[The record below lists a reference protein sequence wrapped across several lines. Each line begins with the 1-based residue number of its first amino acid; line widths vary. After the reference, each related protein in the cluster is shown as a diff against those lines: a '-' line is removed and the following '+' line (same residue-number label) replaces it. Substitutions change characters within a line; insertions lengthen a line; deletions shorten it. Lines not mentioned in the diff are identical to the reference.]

1 MSQPLFSLIT
11 FFVYLLN
18 AYIVFWYGTRLFDYR
33 KNLKSTL
40 FICLIANIILWILL
54 IFFFNESINIISTL
68 LLFGL
73 ILLFAFKCDW
83 RLAIFHSLLLVA
95 LMWIAEHTI
104 LFLVSYVLN
113 LEITHYRNDL
123 VIFIEE
129 AFATK
134 FFYFILLN
142 IISSFAKKHT
152 NKKGTKISIYLTIL
166 PITTFFMTVVLRIQS
181 QFFESNTTTTILC
194 VIAEVFMF
202 IANIIVFSVH
212 DKAIINQ
219 QKIHNMEMAEQKQT
233 INLEYLDVL
242 ERKDEETKIFIHDIK
257 NNLINIGN
265 LTEEEN
271 VKQYIQNIYDKSNEI
286 SIKAKT
292 KNRLLDVIINKY
304 ALICKDK
311 HIKLNTLCLNE
322 NLSFI
327 SDYDL
332 SAILDNLL
340 GNAVERAE
348 KEENPY
354 IDLSLESD
362 NKFHKIIIRNSCS
375 TKPIE
380 DNDNLVTTKSNKNI
394 HGYGMKSV
402 LKALSNYNGELEWLY
417 DNNEFKIIILI
428 PI

>member
-1 MSQPLFSLIT
+1 METLLFYFIT
-11 FFVYLLN
+11 FLTYLFN
-18 AYIVFWYGTRLFDYR
+18 GYIFFWYGHRLFEC
-33 KNLKSTL
+33 KKTIKISFLLCMLVNLFLWIALIVFSNELLNGITTLIAL
-40 FICLIANIILWILL
+40 FIVFKI
-54 IFFFNESINIISTL
+54 
-68 LLFGL
+68 
-73 ILLFAFKCDW
+73 AFKCDW
-83 RLAIFHSLLLVA
+83 KLAIFNSLLLTA
-95 LMWIAEHTI
+95 IMFIAEYVI
-104 LFLVSYVLN
+104 LFLVSGVFN
-113 LEITHYRNDL
+113 LDFYHFENDL
-123 VIFIEE
+123 IVFAEE
-129 AFATK
+129 AFASK
-134 FFYFILLN
+134 FLYFLLLS
-142 IISSFAKKHT
+142 IISSFSTKNIKKEGL
-152 NKKGTKISIYLTIL
+152 KSSIYLTLL
-166 PITTFFMTVVLRIQS
+166 PITTFFITIVLRVQT
-181 QFFESNTTTTILC
+181 QYFESTMLTNILC
-194 VIAEVFMF
+194 VIAEVLMF
-202 IANIIVFSVH
+202 IANVVVFTVH
-212 DKAIINQ
+212 EQSIANQ
-219 QKIHNMEMAEQKQT
+219 QKIHNMEMLEQKQT
-233 INLEYLDVL
+233 INLEYLDIL

-286 SIKAKT
+286 SIKART

-304 ALICKDK
+304 DLICKDK
-311 HIKLNTLCLNE
+311 QIKFNTLSLNE

-354 IDLSLESD
+354 IDLSLERD

-428 PI
+428 PM

>member
-1 MSQPLFSLIT
+1 MEKLLFYSIT
-11 FFVYLLN
+11 LFMYVFS
-18 AYIVFWYGTRLFDYR
+18 AYIIFWYGNRLFEFKKDT
-33 KNLKSTL
+33 KSTII
-40 FICLIANIILWILL
+40 ICFTANIILWLFL
-54 IFFFNESINIISTL
+54 IIFSSEVINIVSTFIIF
-68 LLFGL
+68 LFVF
-73 ILLFAFKCDW
+73 LFAFKCDW
-83 RLAIFHSLLLVA
+83 KLALFNSLLLVA
-95 LMWIAEHTI
+95 VMFIAEYII
-104 LFLVSYVLN
+104 LFLVSGVFN
-113 LEITHYRNDL
+113 LDFYHFENDL
-123 VIFIEE
+123 IVFAEE
-129 AFATK
+129 AFASK
-134 FFYFILLN
+134 FLYFLLLS
-142 IISSFAKKHT
+142 IISSFSTKNIKKEGL
-152 NKKGTKISIYLTIL
+152 KSSIYLTLL
-166 PITTFFMTVVLRIQS
+166 PITTFFITIVLRVQTHY
-181 QFFESNTTTTILC
+181 FESTMLTNILC
-194 VIAEVFMF
+194 VIAEILMF
-202 IANIIVFSVH
+202 IANVVVFTIHEQSI
-212 DKAIINQ
+212 ANQ
-219 QKIHNMEMAEQKQT
+219 QKIHNMEMLEQKQT
-233 INLEYLDVL
+233 INLEYLDIL

-311 HIKLNTLCLNE
+311 HIKLNTFCLNE

-375 TKPIE
+375 AKPIE
-380 DNDNLVTTKSNKNI
+380 DNDNLVTTKSNKKI

-402 LKALSNYNGELEWLY
+402 LKALNNYSGELEWLY

-428 PI
+428 PM

>member
-1 MSQPLFSLIT
+1 MSQSLFSFIT

-33 KNLKSTL
+33 KNLKLTL
-40 FICLIANIILWILL
+40 LICFIANVILWILL
-54 IFFFNESINIISTL
+54 IIFLDESINIISTL

-83 RLAIFHSLLLVA
+83 KLAIFHSLLLVA

-113 LEITHYRNDL
+113 LEITHYKNDL
-123 VIFIEE
+123 VIFVEE

-152 NKKGTKISIYLTIL
+152 IKRGTHNSIYLTIL

-181 QFFESNTTTTILC
+181 QFFESNTSSTILC
-194 VIAEVFMF
+194 VIAEVSMF
-202 IANIIVFSVH
+202 IANIVVFSVH

-219 QKIHNMEMAEQKQT
+219 QKIHNTEMAEQKQI
-233 INLEYLDVL
+233 INLEYLDIL

-257 NNLINIGN
+257 NNLINISN
-265 LTEEEN
+265 LTEEDS

-311 HIKLNTLCLNE
+311 RIQFNTLSLSE

-327 SDYDL
+327 NDYDL

-348 KEENPY
+348 KEKNPY
-354 IDLSLESD
+354 IDLVLESD
-362 NKFHKIIIRNSCS
+362 NKFHKIIIKNSCS

-380 DNDNLVTTKSNKNI
+380 DNYTLITTKQNKKI
-394 HGYGMKSV
+394 HGYGMRSV
-402 LKALSNYNGELEWLY
+402 LKALKNYNGELEWIY
-417 DNNEFKIIILI
+417 NNNEFKIIILI
-428 PI
+428 PV

>member
-1 MSQPLFSLIT
+1 MNTEIFLLIT
-11 FFVYLLN
+11 FFIYVFS
-18 AYIVFWYGTRLFDYR
+18 ACIIFWYGYRLFDFR
-33 KNLKSTL
+33 KSAKQSFALC
-40 FICLIANIILWILL
+40 FIVNIILW
-54 IFFFNESINIISTL
+54 
-68 LLFGL
+68 L
-73 ILLFAFKCDW
+73 ILILFSNEVINGVTTIVFFTIIFKFSFKCDW
-83 RLAIFHSLLLVA
+83 KLSTFNSILLTSIMFISEYMV
-95 LMWIAEHTI
+95 

-113 LEITHYRNDL
+113 LEVTHFKNDL
-123 VIFIEE
+123 IIFVEE
-129 AFATK
+129 AFASK
-134 FFYFILLN
+134 ILYFVLLT
-142 IISSFAKKHT
+142 IISSFSKRAVKREGIKS
-152 NKKGTKISIYLTIL
+152 SIYLSIL
-166 PITTFFMTVVLRIQS
+166 PITTFFMTVVLRVQS
-181 QFFESNTTTTILC
+181 QYFEPTMITNIFCIFAEIL
-194 VIAEVFMF
+194 MF
-202 IANIIVFSVH
+202 VANIVVFTIHEQSI
-212 DKAIINQ
+212 ANQ
-219 QKIHNMEMAEQKQT
+219 QKIHSIEMLEQKQT
-233 INLEYLDVL
+233 INLEYLDIL

-257 NNLINIGN
+257 NNLINISN

-311 HIKLNTLCLNE
+311 QIKFNTLSLNE

-375 TKPIE
+375 AKPIE
-380 DNDNLVTTKSNKNI
+380 DNDNLVTTKSNKKI

-402 LKALSNYNGELEWLY
+402 LKALNNYSGELEWLY

>member
-1 MSQPLFSLIT
+1 MEKLLFYSIT
-11 FFVYLLN
+11 LFMYVFS
-18 AYIVFWYGTRLFDYR
+18 AYIIFWYGNRLFEFKKDT
-33 KNLKSTL
+33 KSTII
-40 FICLIANIILWILL
+40 ICFTANIILWLFL
-54 IFFFNESINIISTL
+54 IIFSSEVINIVSTFIIF
-68 LLFGL
+68 LFVF
-73 ILLFAFKCDW
+73 LFAFKCDW
-83 RLAIFHSLLLVA
+83 KLALFNSLLLVA
-95 LMWIAEHTI
+95 VMFIAEYII
-104 LFLVSYVLN
+104 LFLVSGVFN
-113 LEITHYRNDL
+113 LDFYHFENDL
-123 VIFIEE
+123 IVFAEE
-129 AFATK
+129 AFASK
-134 FFYFILLN
+134 FLYFLLLS
-142 IISSFAKKHT
+142 IISSFS
-152 NKKGTKISIYLTIL
+152 TKITKKEGLKSSIYLTLL
-166 PITTFFMTVVLRIQS
+166 PITTFFITIVLRVQTHY
-181 QFFESNTTTTILC
+181 FESTMLTNILC
-194 VIAEVFMF
+194 VIAEILMF
-202 IANIIVFSVH
+202 IANVVVFTVH
-212 DKAIINQ
+212 EQSIANQ
-219 QKIHNMEMAEQKQT
+219 QKIHNMEMLEQKQT
-233 INLEYLDVL
+233 INLEYLDIL

-286 SIKAKT
+286 SIKART

-304 ALICKDK
+304 DLICKDK
-311 HIKLNTLCLNE
+311 QIKFNTLSLNE

-327 SDYDL
+327 SNYDL